1 MIEGGEEALKW
12 VLEDKVLGPAEESQ
26 ALSTAFA
33 EARLLYANDA
43 KVPADRAVEL
53 FEKFT
58 QWIQFAY
65 GHIQREIAALITD
78 IPGESTALASPGM
91 HFGV

>member
-1 MIEGGEEALKW
+1 MQMMRRYLQTGQW
-12 VLEDKVLGPAEESQ
+12 
-26 ALSTAFA
+26 
-33 EARLLYANDA
+33 
-43 KVPADRAVEL
+43 EL

-78 IPGESTALASPGM
+78 IPGESTALAGPGM

>member
-1 MIEGGEEALKW
+1 MKW
-12 VLEDKVLGPAEESQ
+12 VLEDKVLGPAPESEL
-26 ALSTAFA
+26 LSTAFA
-33 EARLLYANDA
+33 EARLLYASDA
-43 KVPADRAVEL
+43 QVPADRAVEL

-65 GHIQREIAALITD
+65 GHIQREIEALIKD
-78 IPGESTALASPGM
+78 IPGESTALVGPDM